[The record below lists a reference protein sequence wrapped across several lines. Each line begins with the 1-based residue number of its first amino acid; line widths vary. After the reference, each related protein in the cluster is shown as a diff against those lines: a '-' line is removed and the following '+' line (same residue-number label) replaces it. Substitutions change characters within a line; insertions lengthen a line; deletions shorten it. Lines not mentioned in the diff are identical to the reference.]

1 MIRQIGLRALLL
13 VCSALAMSNANAA
26 INCNMTTASV
36 GVLYV
41 AGVSTD
47 TLGSVTITCSRNPS
61 TDPASITYRIKA
73 DNGANFS
80 TNRRVRLGVTTNY
93 LTYFLRRGTVVG
105 GAAACG
111 NSSTWA
117 APATGTFN
125 VITGTLA
132 FATGASSA
140 SALWGYC
147 VRVRGSV
154 APNPAAP
161 TQGIYVDNVQ
171 VTGQYPNSDVGALTP
186 SVPLTYTIGVN
197 SQCVFNTFPTTMNF
211 NYTSFSPTAQTLTQ
225 LFDLRCS
232 TGLSWALTVSPPL
245 APLLGLNYNM
255 SIGLN
260 SNPALS
266 SGAGTGADQVIRIT
280 GTIPAN
286 QAGTCS
292 ASSCTA
298 TQGHTVTITY

>member
-1 MIRQIGLRALLL
+1 MKWLKHVVLAWFGLLCLPAW
-13 VCSALAMSNANAA
+13 AA
-26 INCNMTTASV
+26 FNCNMTATSV
-36 GVLYV
+36 GVIY
-41 AGVSTD
+41 ANANTD
-47 TLGSVTITCSRNPS
+47 TNGSVTITCTR
-61 TDPASITYRIKA
+61 DPLVDGATLSYRIKA
-73 DNGANFS
+73 DDGSNPRVTAPFRRAELGA
-80 TNRRVRLGVTTNY
+80 TATYLNY
-93 LTYFLRRGTVVG
+93 ILRRGTVVG
-105 GAAACG
+105 GAATCG
-111 NSSTWA
+111 NTTTWR
-117 APATGTFN
+117 APATGVTN
-125 VITGTLA
+125 VIQGTLT

-140 SALWGYC
+140 SAVWGYC
-147 VRVRGSV
+147 VRVRGTLGG
-154 APNPAAP
+154 NPALPAV
-161 TQGIYVDNVQ
+161 GIYEDSFL
-171 VTGQYPNSDVGALTP
+171 VTAQYPNNDLGTVSAPAVAGYTVG
-186 SVPLTYTIGVN
+186 VG

-260 SNPALS
+260 SNPAQS
-266 SGAGTGADQVIRIT
+266 SGTGTGADQVIRIT

-292 ASSCTA
+292 GSSCTA